1 MRPPSNAHAGPCMSQ
16 RQRAA
21 LCVGVALVV
30 SCADGSVAPSVV
42 PPPVLSRVTVGVNS
56 TNALS
61 AIVSFTAQYADS
73 ARVRVTS
80 ATDTDTT
87 PFYSVD
93 RASGGVIA
101 VLALRPSTPY
111 TLVVETIG
119 RGGRSP
125 SDSLSFVTS
134 ELPAAIRSLRLSG
147 SGRASAG
154 YTLAVPLLP
163 DTTPRADGFVVAF
176 DEDGAI
182 RWYHRFPGAWPIEA
196 KQQPNGHITVYVGR
210 SFGWQPI
217 AGGYV
222 ELTPAGDV
230 VRTYAV
236 ADNDYTDPH
245 ELLLSFR
252 DTTVVAS
259 HLLGYEIQS
268 FDLSAMG
275 GSPTAPLAVHTI
287 ERRSAS
293 GAVLFRWSAGS
304 AFTVGDWPLPNPHAL
319 DLVHPSSLAIDR
331 DSNYVV
337 SFQAMDQVVKIDAT
351 TGATMWRLGGRRN
364 QFQILDDPLGGFTG
378 QHNVQVL
385 ENGDLLMM
393 DDRFRGVPGPA
404 RAVEYSLDT
413 KTMVARMVWQYQPAT
428 AVISPIMGS
437 VQRLANGATLV
448 GFGAAGRVDE
458 VEADGSV
465 LRNATLRSDEMAM
478 TIPFYRA
485 VRIRSLYASVPLR

>member
-1 MRPPSNAHAGPCMSQ
+1 LNTAISSSPRRDKAGLLF
-16 RQRAA
+16 RR
-21 LCVGVALVV
+21 VARRRD
-30 SCADGSVAPSVV
+30 SGSDGEKLDRIQAPS
-42 PPPVLSRVTVGVNS
+42 PIGFLDARADDA
-56 TNALS
+56 NAAPLDG
-61 AIVSFTAQYADS
+61 FLK
-73 ARVRVTS
+73 R
-80 ATDTDTT
+80 
-87 PFYSVD
+87 
-93 RASGGVIA
+93 
-101 VLALRPSTPY
+101 
-111 TLVVETIG
+111 
-119 RGGRSP
+119 GRSCGP
-125 SDSLSFVTS
+125 AVSSLAVS
-134 ELPAAIRSLRLSG
+134 EIP
-147 SGRASAG
+147 SGRH
-154 YTLAVPLLP
+154 
-163 DTTPRADGFVVAF
+163 
-176 DEDGAI
+176 EDGAI

-236 ADNDYTDPH
+236 AGNDYTDPH

-385 ENGDLLMM
+385 ENGNLLMM
-393 DDRFRGVPGPA
+393 DDRFRGVRGPA
-404 RAVEYSLDT
+404 RAVEYSLDAT
-413 KTMVARMVWQYQPAT
+413 TMVARMVWQYQPAT

-465 LRNATLRSDEMAM
+465 LRNATLRNDAMA
-478 TIPFYRA
+478 IPFYRA